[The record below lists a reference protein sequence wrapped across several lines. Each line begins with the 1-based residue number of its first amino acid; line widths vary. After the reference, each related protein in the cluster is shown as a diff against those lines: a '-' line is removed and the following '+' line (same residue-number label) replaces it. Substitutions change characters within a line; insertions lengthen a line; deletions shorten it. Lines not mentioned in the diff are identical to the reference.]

1 MKKDSNSA
9 LVPFRSKVSH
19 GQISGI
25 QSKGTSS
32 QSPPTLLLHS
42 AGGGS
47 HSLAT
52 MAAMLRTEGHVLIPD
67 LDGYGQTWLSACA
80 NPQLNA
86 LAAHRQVIDSVLG
99 EVLEPQQ
106 SVVIVG
112 HSMGGFLGLLTAMA
126 DKWPVSAVVAIEPV
140 AFSVLDPVEDAAAR
154 AEDLEKVMALSAA
167 VKAGA
172 PEAALGDFIGYW
184 GNTEWE
190 ALGKTMRS
198 ALLKLAPQIARET
211 FAVAHDTTQPDQYKK
226 LNLPVLLLQ
235 GADTVAPAIA
245 VINRL
250 QALLQH
256 VEVQRIPNTA
266 HMGPVRQPDVYASII
281 NEFIQC
287 YADVA

>member
-1 MKKDSNSA
+1 MKKDSNAA
-9 LVPFRSKVSH
+9 LAPFRVKVPH
-19 GQISGI
+19 GQISGL
-25 QSKGTSS
+25 QRDGTSS
-32 QSPPTLLLHS
+32 QSPLILLLHS

-52 MAAMLRTEGHVLIPD
+52 IAAMLRTEGHVLIPD
-67 LDGYGQTWLSACA
+67 LNGYGQTQVSAGTGA
-80 NPQLNA
+80 DLNA
-86 LAAHRQVIDSVLG
+86 LAAHRLVIDSVLG
-99 EVLEPQQ
+99 EVLQPQQ

-126 DKWPVSAVVAIEPV
+126 DEWPVSAVVAIEPV
-140 AFSVLDPVEDAAAR
+140 AFSVLDPLEDAAAR
-154 AEDLEKVMALSAA
+154 AEDLEKVLALNAA
-167 VKAGA
+167 VKAGV
-172 PEAALGDFIGYW
+172 PERALGEFIGYW

-190 ALGKTMRS
+190 ALGVSMRG

-211 FAVAHDTTQPDQYKK
+211 FAVAHDTTHPDQYKK

-281 NEFIQC
+281 NEFIQR